1 VIRVI
6 CVIRGYFPRMKMQPR
21 LLGVLLIVTLVAA
34 LTHAA
39 DGDDADLPSLRRV
52 LISGDR
58 LGAELE
64 RVKQGV
70 LVQMPRS
77 EFEAKWERASR
88 AVAAQQS
95 PPRLVEA
102 RYGAVLSDT
111 SLQGTG
117 QWRVRSPGSVPGIL
131 GLQPLNLAL
140 EKARLGNGEAIL
152 GDLDGKSPGLLVE
165 QAGEQTAFFDWSL
178 RGIPSPDGIRFDV
191 RVPACALATLEL
203 RLPADRA
210 IVARDTFLLSG
221 PHPAESADLR
231 RWQLDFAGQS
241 QVDLLIRRTTR
252 SDPAPP
258 LILAQVVSRQEIE
271 ADVIR
276 ADYDFDLE
284 CSHHGVLQFQF
295 ECDPGLHPYDVSVRN
310 AAATLESWGVRS
322 EAPGQPT
329 QFTVRLREPFQDSSL
344 SLKLQVRCWAP
355 VTDRLYTCPEV
366 RPIGALVRSERL
378 ALRLQPDIRL
388 DEWQAGTFAFTTE
401 ADMPG
406 IPSGT
411 KPRPT
416 DGWQVHYLINQGKP
430 QPNSPR
436 SRPRARVVLPTPQY
450 RARQLAWW
458 QINTRSTSLTS
469 WITYEVERGPLFRLP
484 LSLPLGWNVT
494 RVETDPIDLQRS
506 WTVFREEARN
516 TLNVDLSRPL
526 APAAGKPSAVAR
538 LRVELA
544 PEVPW
549 FMPLAGRTV
558 PVPDLAPRGADTR
571 EGGLAISFG
580 PLLEGRAQV
589 SAPAVPAAEK
599 GPWGRQTPDS
609 YHAYR
614 GMPVVGS
621 VFLRPH
627 RTQFRARVANDVSLT
642 PDGAVLESRIHLQP
656 GVGSPNAI
664 DLHVADDRADAWE
677 WHVVRGGNSLKSVHR
692 QPAIDAAS
700 YWRALGAVNPLD
712 AMLRLGTPVPQ
723 AQVWRLTFAQPL
735 REPVRLLGRCK
746 VAVTTAAPD
755 QMSWFAALPVVL
767 GADAMEGEAMV
778 HARDVAITN
787 VVASGMAEEGV
798 AEARGAATWRT
809 FRYHGVPAALRV
821 TGHRRPSDREAGI
834 VHPAIPRASLIAT
847 CDPSGKLRIHYAF
860 LLQHWPQRL
869 VPLRLPESAQILGVR
884 AAGRWVADFEVSST
898 TENGQVV
905 NMPVPAGV
913 GPHPLELVYEMTE
926 SAWKAWTE
934 VEAVAPE
941 PPVEPLALRRIWRL
955 PAGTIP
961 MKPERFMRL
970 PGSADK
976 AHPLAGVLPLSMPRP
991 PLPVAHEIA
1000 ALAPGLEA
1008 FVPRSPHEW
1017 KGQQRVQMEDVASAL
1032 AAEARRRS
1040 RWTLGESV
1048 DYAMRGTQPEP
1059 MMLVI
1064 DAAAL
1069 RSEGLAPETPLSLPN
1084 GQRPNGTATFRSWD
1098 QLGVV
1103 YVPTEAVPL
1112 LSTPR
1117 QVQAWEASGAVP
1129 GDIEHAVREAAQHGH
1144 DRSGRFRSA
1153 AEWVTTGVVS
1163 PASRPFLVA
1172 PGLADASEG
1181 WSDWEPIA
1189 TSSPTA
1195 NIVLVR
1201 EKVVAGAGLTLS
1213 LLLVVLSW
1221 RGQRWPR
1228 RRRALLL
1235 FAWLAL
1241 AGFALWW
1248 LPAGLRAIAWYPTL
1262 CGAAVA
1268 VFAYLRSVS
1277 RRQRLTPSVGAS
1289 TAVVVL
1295 ALLFH
1300 RAYAQAP
1307 AGFTVLLV
1315 PAADEADQTV
1325 LVPPNLVQLLDRA
1338 ANRGVASLRTP
1349 VLIAAKYEATV
1360 AAGGTADFRAE
1371 YRLYCFGDESAPVT
1385 LPLGNLGS
1393 NDPVQLKEAM
1403 VDGTTA
1409 FPEAA
1414 RPPREGYLL
1423 KDIKGKGVHIAV
1435 LRFSVSTGSGE
1446 ERSVRLSIPDVVQS
1460 RLTLETPAGS
1470 RHLYASTGRGTQK
1483 VTPELA
1489 ATAPA
1494 DRPLKLECDLG
1505 RSPVLHVRWREEGR
1519 EPRPAR
1525 LTAKEA
1531 YLWNLH
1537 PTSSSLFAVYQ
1548 FTVRQG
1554 VATGI
1559 DLDVPES
1566 LDVRNI
1572 AVGRLPAHGASEA
1585 LPRLRDWTLQPGNP
1599 GRLRL
1604 HFYRPVA
1611 RGVQVSLE
1619 FVPKQLPGPQAP
1631 LPIPAPRE
1639 VSEAGGFLAFHTEG
1653 LDAQVAEHVRVNG
1666 PSSAD
1671 FKRAWDENG
1680 MQDPGTVHAYSF
1692 QRKGGPP
1699 ILRLSLSAPASGVEC
1714 RQRVS
1719 WHVLHASQADLAV
1732 VAHFRAS
1739 GRPLSLIEW
1748 DVPES
1753 VKDVDVSGAD
1763 VRAWSRTGSRLQVW
1777 LTRPCAQ
1784 TDVRLSGWQGLPAV
1798 KGPKLPA
1805 GAVSRL
1811 QLGSILPLG
1820 AATTTYMY
1828 VSADPGIALAPEVT
1842 RNLARLPTLRRS
1854 EQDLGFVATQPD
1866 FHADIIVIDR
1876 PVQAEAHV
1884 LTFGELR
1891 EREFT
1896 FVATVDIEPPSGEAR
1911 TVTLRVLRTGD
1922 AALHLE
1928 APANV
1933 GRHPLPRARDRQGW
1947 TLTVPPGAA
1956 TPYRIRVTGR
1966 LPLRLGSG
1974 VLMPDVRV
1982 EGLARVERSV
1992 AFAGRELRAED
2003 AANLVALTDVSDR
2016 LKRWPGELDRI
2027 RRTGTAWQVRGD
2039 DWRLRLLPRTLT
2051 HAMNASQIMLGD
2063 HSAAV
2068 VDGRRWMHRAT
2079 FWLYH
2084 ESDSDL
2090 RIDLPE
2096 GARLKSLSVDE
2107 TEVVLAT
2114 PANPVWVPRS
2124 RLSGAR
2130 ALRLAWVF
2138 DAEPIEHPN
2147 LTPPRLADVADG
2159 PAQWTVHVPVGFER
2173 VHVHASEE
2181 TARRADLDLDR
2192 ARALLRLS
2200 ELIVEHDR
2208 NNPAGSGTL
2217 AAVQE
2222 LFYRYARKAELG
2234 EVGSDALAELYD
2246 QNKRLADAHGF
2257 DMVRRQAERQASTTA
2272 PSWTTTET
2280 PRSETGLAPD
2290 AFPPAERGTPL
2301 YFRTSEPPSVTL
2313 IAASAQ
2319 AAGWGTRMLAI
2330 YLCLIALAGVLGN
2343 WPRLA
2348 HVTRLFWPEQMLGL
2362 GVIGWA
2368 LVGGNWIFAFLI
2380 LLGVFGR
2387 LVQVAAWLGSLR
2399 PRAIP
2404 PGPGSTVI
2412 KPSNV
2417 LG

>member
-1 VIRVI
+1 
-6 CVIRGYFPRMKMQPR
+6 MKMHAR
-21 LLGVLLIVTLVAA
+21 LLGILLIVTLAAA

-39 DGDDADLPSLRRV
+39 DGEDADLPTLRRV
-52 LISGDR
+52 LIPRDR
-58 LGAELE
+58 IGAELE

-70 LVQMPRS
+70 LVKMPRS
-77 EFEAKWERASR
+77 EFEAKWERASK
-88 AVAAQQS
+88 AVAAQQN

-111 SLQGTG
+111 SLVRGTG
-117 QWRVRSPGSVPGIL
+117 QWRVRNPGGPGIL

-140 EKARLGNGEAIL
+140 EKAQLGNGEAIL
-152 GDLDGKSPGLLVE
+152 GDLDGKSLGLLVE
-165 QAGEQTAFFDWSL
+165 QPGEQNAFFNWSL

-210 IVARDTFLLSG
+210 IVAHDTFLLSG

-241 QVDLLIRRTTR
+241 QVDLLIRRTTK

-271 ADVIR
+271 PDVIR

-284 CSHHGVLQFQF
+284 CSHHGVQQFQF
-295 ECDPGLHPYDVSVRN
+295 EGDPGLHPYEVSVRN

-322 EAPGQPT
+322 EAPGQPVS
-329 QFTVRLREPFQDSSL
+329 FTVRLREPFQDPSL
-344 SLKLQVRCWAP
+344 PLKLQVRCWASM
-355 VTDRLYTCPEV
+355 TDRLYTCPEV
-366 RPIGALVRSERL
+366 RPIGALIRGERL
-378 ALRLQPDIRL
+378 SLRLQPDIRL
-388 DEWQAGTFAFTTE
+388 DEWQSGSFVFATE

-406 IPSGT
+406 AVAGT

-416 DGWQVHYLINQGKP
+416 DGWQGHYLMNQGKP
-430 QPNSPR
+430 QSNAPR
-436 SRPRARVVLPTPQY
+436 ARPRARVVLPTPQY

-484 LSLPLGWNVT
+484 LTLPVGWNVM

-506 WTVFREEARN
+506 WTVFREEGRN

-549 FMPLAGRTV
+549 FMPIAGRTV

-589 SAPAVPAAEK
+589 SASAVPAADK

-614 GMPVVGS
+614 GMPVIGN

-627 RTQFRARVANDVSLT
+627 RTQFRARVANEIVLT
-642 PDGAVLESRIHLQP
+642 ADGAMLESRVQLQP
-656 GVGSPNAI
+656 GVGSPAAI
-664 DLHVADDRADAWE
+664 DIHIADDRSDAWE
-677 WHVVRGGNSLKSVHR
+677 WRVVRGSNALKSVHR
-692 QPAIDAAS
+692 QPALDAAA
-700 YWRALGAVNPLD
+700 YWRTLGAVNPLD
-712 AMLRLGTPVPQ
+712 ATLRLGAPVPQ

-746 VAVTTAAPD
+746 APATTAAPE
-755 QMSWFAALPVVL
+755 QLSWFAALPVVL

-778 HARDVAITN
+778 HARDVAITG
-787 VVASGMAEEGV
+787 VAAPGMAEEGV
-798 AEARGAATWRT
+798 AEPRGAAAWRT
-809 FRYHGVPAALRV
+809 FRYHGIPATLRV
-821 TGHRRPSDREAGI
+821 TGQRRPRDREAGI

-847 CDPSGKLRIHYAF
+847 ADPSGKLRIHYAF

-869 VPLRLPESAQILGVR
+869 VPLRLPESAQVLGVR
-884 AAGRWVADFEVSST
+884 AEGRWVSDYEVTSSA
-898 TENGQVV
+898 ESGQVV
-905 NMPVPAGV
+905 NVPVPAGAS
-913 GPHPLELVYEMTE
+913 PHPLELVYELATP
-926 SAWKAWTE
+926 AFKAWTE
-934 VEAVAPE
+934 LQAAAPE
-941 PPVEPLALRRIWRL
+941 PPVEPLAMRRIWRL
-955 PAGTIP
+955 PAGTAP
-961 MKPERFMRL
+961 MQPERFTRL
-970 PGSADK
+970 PGSANDV
-976 AHPLAGVLPLSMPRP
+976 HRLGSMLPASMPRP

-1000 ALAPGLEA
+1000 AMAPGLEA

-1017 KGQQRVQMEDVASAL
+1017 KEQQRVQMEDVASAL
-1032 AAEARRRS
+1032 AAEARRRP
-1040 RWTLGESV
+1040 RWALGESV

-1059 MMLVI
+1059 IMLVI

-1069 RSEGLAPETPLSLPN
+1069 RGEGLAPETPLTLPN
-1084 GQRPNGTATFRSWD
+1084 GPRPNGATTFRPWD
-1098 QLGVV
+1098 HLGIV
-1103 YVPTEAVPL
+1103 YVPTEALPL
-1112 LSTPR
+1112 LSTLR

-1129 GDIEHAVREAAQHGH
+1129 ADIERAVREAAHHGH

-1163 PASRPFLVA
+1163 PAARPYLLA
-1172 PGLADASEG
+1172 PGLAEASEG

-1189 TSSPTA
+1189 TASPTA
-1195 NIVLVR
+1195 SIVLVR
-1201 EKVVAGAGLTLS
+1201 ENVVTGAGLTLA
-1213 LLLVVLSW
+1213 LLLAVLAW

-1235 FAWLAL
+1235 FVWLAL
-1241 AGFALWW
+1241 AGVALWW
-1248 LPAGLRAIAWYPTL
+1248 LPAGLRALAWYPTL

-1268 VFAYLRSVS
+1268 IFTYLRSVS
-1277 RRQRLTPSVGAS
+1277 RRQRLTPSATAG

-1295 ALLFH
+1295 ALLFYPSH
-1300 RAYAQAP
+1300 AQAP
-1307 AGFTVLLV
+1307 GGFTVLLV

-1349 VLIAAKYEATV
+1349 VLIGAKYDATV
-1360 AAGGTADFRAE
+1360 GASGSADFRAE

-1393 NDPVQLKEAM
+1393 NDPVQLKEAL
-1403 VDGTTA
+1403 VDGTPA

-1435 LRFSVSTGSGE
+1435 LRFTVSTGSGE
-1446 ERSVRLSIPDVVQS
+1446 ERAVRLSVPEAVQS
-1460 RLTLETPAGS
+1460 RLTLEIPAGS
-1470 RHLYASTGRGTQK
+1470 RHLYASTGRGMQK
-1483 VTPELA
+1483 VTPELV

-1494 DRPLKLECDLG
+1494 DKPLKLEADLG

-1519 EPRPAR
+1519 DPRPAR
-1525 LTAKEA
+1525 LSAKEA
-1531 YLWNLH
+1531 YLWKLH

-1566 LDVRNI
+1566 LAVRSI
-1572 AVGRLPAHGASEA
+1572 AVGRLPAHGTNEA

-1604 HFYRPVA
+1604 QFYRPIA

-1619 FVPKQLPGPQAP
+1619 FVPRQLPGPQAP
-1631 LPIPAPRE
+1631 LPLPAPRE
-1639 VSEAGGFLAFHTEG
+1639 VREGSGFLAFHTDG
-1653 LDAQVAEHVRVNG
+1653 LDAQVAEHQRLNG
-1666 PSSAD
+1666 PASAD
-1671 FKRAWDENG
+1671 FKRVWDENG
-1680 MQDPGTVHAYSF
+1680 MPDPGTVHAYTF
-1692 QRKGGPP
+1692 QRASGPP
-1699 ILRLSLSAPASGVEC
+1699 ILRLSLSAPASGVDC

-1732 VAHFRAS
+1732 AAHFRAS

-1753 VKDVDVSGAD
+1753 VKDIDVSGAD

-1777 LTRPCAQ
+1777 LSRPCAQ
-1784 TDVRLSGWQGLPAV
+1784 TSVRLAGWQALPPV
-1798 KGPKLPA
+1798 KGPKLPP
-1805 GAVSRL
+1805 GATSRL
-1811 QLGSILPLG
+1811 QLGSIQPPG
-1820 AATTTYMY
+1820 ATTTTYVY

-1854 EQDLGFVATQPD
+1854 EQELGFVATQTD
-1866 FHADIIVIDR
+1866 FQADIIVIDR

-1891 EREFT
+1891 DREFT
-1896 FVATVDIEPPSGEAR
+1896 FVATVDIEPPTGEAR
-1911 TVTLRVLRTGD
+1911 TVTLRVLRAGD
-1922 AALHLE
+1922 ATLQLD
-1928 APANV
+1928 APANI
-1933 GRHPLPRARDRQGW
+1933 GRHPLPRSRDRQGW

-1956 TPYRIRVTGR
+1956 APYRIRVTGR

-2003 AANLVALTDVSDR
+2003 AANLVALTDVSER

-2051 HAMNASQIMLGD
+2051 HAMNASQVMLAD
-2063 HSAAV
+2063 YSAAV
-2068 VDGRRWMHRAT
+2068 VDGRRWLHRAT
-2079 FWLYH
+2079 FWIYH

-2090 RIDLPE
+2090 RVELPE

-2114 PANPVWVPRS
+2114 PAPNPVWVPRS

-2130 ALRLAWVF
+2130 ALRLAWVY
-2138 DAEPIEHPN
+2138 DAEPLDHPN
-2147 LTPPRLADVADG
+2147 LTPPRLADIADG
-2159 PAQWTVHVPVGFER
+2159 PAQWTVHVPAGFER
-2173 VHVHASEE
+2173 VHASASEDA
-2181 TARRADLDLDR
+2181 ARRADLDLER

-2200 ELIVEHDR
+2200 ERIVEHDR
-2208 NNPAGSGTL
+2208 SNPAGEGTL

-2234 EVGSDALAELYD
+2234 AVGSDALTELYD
-2246 QNKRLADAHGF
+2246 QNKRLADTHGF
-2257 DMVRRQAERQASTTA
+2257 DMVRRQAERQAATTA
-2272 PSWTTTET
+2272 ASQTTTET
-2280 PRSETGLAPD
+2280 PRNETGIAPD

-2301 YFRTSEPPSVTL
+2301 YWRTSEPPAVTL
-2313 IAASAQ
+2313 TAASIH
-2319 AAGWGTRMLAI
+2319 AAGWGTRLLAI
-2330 YLCLIALAGVLGN
+2330 YLCLLALAAVLNN

-2348 HVTRLFWPEQMLGL
+2348 HVARLFWPEQMLVL
-2362 GVIGWA
+2362 GVVGWA

-2380 LLGVFGR
+2380 LLGVLGR
-2387 LVQVAAWLGSLR
+2387 LVHLATWLGSLR
-2399 PRAIP
+2399 PRPIP

-2412 KPSNV
+2412 KPSNA